1 VAGRDA
7 AVGQR
12 ATCVVA
18 GRMMVTTSAMLE
30 MAEAALT
37 AEAATLEALAHFVR
51 ETPPARTLLEAA
63 LLRGLPIER
72 VARDVQGG

>member
-1 VAGRDA
+1 VAERVS
-7 AVGQR
+7 AVSR
-12 ATCVVA
+12 PATCMVA

-37 AEAATLEALAHFVR
+37 ADAATLEALARFVR
-51 ETPPARTLLEAA
+51 ATPPARTLLEAT

-72 VARDVQGG
+72 VARDVQGA